1 MKNTLAN
8 PDGVSRVW
16 LGLIYIGLKKYDE
29 ALTQLERSYTER
41 IINNVGL
48 KINEDYDPIRNE
60 PRFKALLKKLN
71 FE

>member
-1 MKNTLAN
+1 LAN